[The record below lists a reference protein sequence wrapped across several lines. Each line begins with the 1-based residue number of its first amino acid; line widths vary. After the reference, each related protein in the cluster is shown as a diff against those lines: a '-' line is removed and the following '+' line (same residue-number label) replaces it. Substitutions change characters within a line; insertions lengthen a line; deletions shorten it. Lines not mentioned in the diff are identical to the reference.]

1 MNNLG
6 MIKVY
11 LKPGEKKRSL
21 FKGNT
26 KGPEELFFLA
36 DIDLQTD
43 LTPPVGIDLF
53 PVLVPLPHELRFDE
67 AI

>member
-26 KGPEELFFLA
+26 KGPEELFFL
-36 DIDLQTD
+36 
-43 LTPPVGIDLF
+43 G
-53 PVLVPLPHELRFDE
+53 RY
-67 AI
+67 